1 MGLLSIFRKSQNV
14 SVIPLNGIIAPNM
27 GRRKGLNLNE
37 IDKNI
42 EDAFSAKNLKAVAL
56 QINSP
61 GGSPVQSEMISKRIR
76 GLSEKKSIPVIAFVE
91 DVAASGGY
99 WLACSADE
107 IFASKASIIGSIGVV
122 SSGFG
127 FDKAIQKLGVERRLY
142 TSGDNKAIL
151 DPFLPENKDDV
162 KRLKGIQK
170 ELHNQ
175 FISFVKSRRGSK
187 ISNENKEI
195 FINVSS
201 GSTRIA
207 ITEDGDLNEIYIERP
222 DHHRKVGN
230 IYRGVIQNVLPG
242 MQAAFINIGTDLN
255 AFLPFSEIGNL
266 DKLGSFSTDEH
277 VHISVSIKI
286 CPTNTRLHH

>member
-27 GRRKGLNLNE
+27 GRRKGLNLHE

-42 EDAFSAKNLKAVAL
+42 EDAFSAKNLKAVVL

-76 GLSEKKSIPVIAFVE
+76 SLSEKKSIPVIAFVE

-175 FISFVKSRRGSK
+175 FISFVKSRRGGK
-187 ISNENKEI
+187 ITIENKEI
-195 FINVSS
+195 FTGAFWSGEKSLELGLIDSFGEMKAVLKDRFGENLKIKEFAPKKKLFGFGSLLSGALYMLINKV
-201 GSTRIA
+201 
-207 ITEDGDLNEIYIERP
+207 EERS
-222 DHHRKVGN
+222 
-230 IYRGVIQNVLPG
+230 
-242 MQAAFINIGTDLN
+242 AFNKFGL
-255 AFLPFSEIGNL
+255 
-266 DKLGSFSTDEH
+266 
-277 VHISVSIKI
+277 
-286 CPTNTRLHH
+286 

>member
-1 MGLLSIFRKSQNV
+1 MGFLSIFRKSQNV
-14 SVIPLNGIIAPNM
+14 SVIPLNGIISPNM

-42 EDAFSAKNLKAVAL
+42 EDAFSVKNLKAVAL

-76 GLSEKKSIPVIAFVE
+76 SLSEKKSIPVIAFVE

-187 ISNENKEI
+187 IINENKEI
-195 FINVSS
+195 FTGAFWSGEKSLELGLIDSFGEMKAVLKDRFGENVKIKEFAPKKKFFGFGSLLSGALDMLINKVEERSS
-201 GSTRIA
+201 FNKFG
-207 ITEDGDLNEIYIERP
+207 L
-222 DHHRKVGN
+222 
-230 IYRGVIQNVLPG
+230 
-242 MQAAFINIGTDLN
+242 
-255 AFLPFSEIGNL
+255 
-266 DKLGSFSTDEH
+266 
-277 VHISVSIKI
+277 
-286 CPTNTRLHH
+286 

>member
-1 MGLLSIFRKSQNV
+1 MGFLSIFRKSQNV
-14 SVIPLNGIIAPNM
+14 SVIPLNGIVAPNM

-42 EDAFSAKNLKAVAL
+42 EDAFSVKNLKAVAL

-76 GLSEKKSIPVIAFVE
+76 GLSEKKNIPVLAFVE

-107 IFASKASIIGSIGVV
+107 IFASKASIVGSIGVV

-127 FDKAIQKLGVERRLY
+127 FVKAIQKLGVERRLY

-151 DPFLPENKDDV
+151 DPFLPENKDDI
-162 KRLKGIQK
+162 KRLKDIQK

-187 ISNENKEI
+187 IANENKDLFTGAFWSGEKSLELGLI
-195 FINVSS
+195 DSFGEMKEVLKDRFGENLKIKEFAPKKKLFGFGSLLSGALDMLINKV
-201 GSTRIA
+201 
-207 ITEDGDLNEIYIERP
+207 EERS
-222 DHHRKVGN
+222 
-230 IYRGVIQNVLPG
+230 
-242 MQAAFINIGTDLN
+242 AFNKFGL
-255 AFLPFSEIGNL
+255 
-266 DKLGSFSTDEH
+266 
-277 VHISVSIKI
+277 
-286 CPTNTRLHH
+286 

>member
-1 MGLLSIFRKSQNV
+1 MGFLSIFRKSRNV

-42 EDAFSAKNLKAVAL
+42 EDAFSMKNLKAVAL

-76 GLSEKKSIPVIAFVE
+76 ELSEKKNIPVLAFVE

-107 IFASKASIIGSIGVV
+107 IFASKASIVGSIGVV

-151 DPFLPENKDDV
+151 DPFLPENNDDV
-162 KRLKGIQK
+162 KRLKTIQK

-187 ISNENKEI
+187 IINENKEI
-195 FINVSS
+195 FTGAFWS
-201 GSTRIA
+201 GEKSLELGLIDSFGEMKKVLKDRFG
-207 ITEDGDLNEIYIERP
+207 EDVKIKEFAPKKKLFGFGSLLSGALDILFHKIEER
-222 DHHRKVGN
+222 N
-230 IYRGVIQNVLPG
+230 
-242 MQAAFINIGTDLN
+242 
-255 AFLPFSEIGNL
+255 
-266 DKLGSFSTDEH
+266 SF
-277 VHISVSIKI
+277 K
-286 CPTNTRLHH
+286 NFGL